1 MVDRSCYFEHVHSA
15 IDSHQ
20 HWKVCR
26 WRLRRGPR
34 VSFCVFANGG
44 MCGLGERR
52 AKARAERGV
61 TQRVWTYSCFCYCIP
76 EVNLKRWGA
85 ASKNSTQK
93 PTAQRLQPLMADTNL
108 GIASIWKHYGTRVS
122 VAKHVTERKSDRP
135 VPETLQ
141 MPPRPPLHQ
150 SVPVFHAW
158 RSLHTSIV
166 M

>member
-1 MVDRSCYFEHVHSA
+1 MVHCSCYFEHVHSA
-15 IDSHQ
+15 TDSHR

-26 WRLRRGPR
+26 WRLQHGSRVFVSECGKRRDVWPQR
-34 VSFCVFANGG
+34 TETESQT
-44 MCGLGERR
+44 
-52 AKARAERGV
+52 ERGV

-108 GIASIWKHYGTRVS
+108 GIASIWKRYGTRVS

-135 VPETLQ
+135 VSETLQ
-141 MPPRPPLHQ
+141 MSRRPPAP
-150 SVPVFHAW
+150 SDGFSSPE
-158 RSLHTSIV
+158 RRGC
-166 M
+166 

>member
-1 MVDRSCYFEHVHSA
+1 MVHCSCYFEHVHSVT
-15 IDSHQ
+15 DSHQ

-26 WRLRRGPR
+26 WRLQHGPHVF
-34 VSFCVFANGG
+34 VSA
-44 MCGLGERR
+44 CGKWRDVWPQRTETESQT
-52 AKARAERGV
+52 ERGD

-135 VPETLQ
+135 VSETLQ
-141 MPPRPPLHQ
+141 MSQRPPAPSDGFSSPELCGY
-150 SVPVFHAW
+150 
-158 RSLHTSIV
+158 
-166 M
+166 

>member
-1 MVDRSCYFEHVHSA
+1 MCTLRLTPTGTERYVDEGFSMA
-15 IDSHQ
+15 P
-20 HWKVCR
+20 VCFF
-26 WRLRRGPR
+26 LRVCKRRDVRPQR
-34 VSFCVFANGG
+34 TETESQT
-44 MCGLGERR
+44 ER
-52 AKARAERGV
+52 AV

-135 VPETLQ
+135 GSETLQ
-141 MPPRPPLHQ
+141 MSPRPPRHQ

-158 RSLHTSIV
+158 RLFHTSMI